1 MKIVKFRTELL
12 HSFQGLSEG
21 KRFLRADDGIVN
33 KEHSHKKYKK
43 QIPVER
49 HREDSP
55 RNRLMDQVCHKDR
68 QKSPGDG
75 GAETDITVDIK
86 GLVAVIPVADFEK
99 TLHHISGYVLQSRGT
114 DNAGDIG
121 EDQAVL
127 KRERYP

>member
-1 MKIVKFRTELL
+1 MNISYSNR
-12 HSFQGLSEG
+12 
-21 KRFLRADDGIVN
+21 
-33 KEHSHKKYKK
+33 YK
-43 QIPVER
+43 
-49 HREDSP
+49 DSP
-55 RNRLMDQVCHKDR
+55 LDGLVDQVRHKDR

-75 GAETDITVDIK
+75 GAETDITVEIK

-99 TLHHISGYVLQSRGT
+99 PLHHISSHVLQSRGT